1 MIRGHTIAFTP
12 DGLTTCHE
20 CDLLHRLAPLAP
32 GERALCT
39 RCGALLYAEPRGG
52 VQRPLALALAAL
64 GLFAIANLFPFLALK
79 IEGRVEEN
87 LVVSGV
93 VALWNAGMADL
104 AVLVFLTSIAFPV
117 LTLLGLVWILV
128 PLAAG
133 GMRAPGT
140 APVLRALAAVGP
152 WTLLGVFML
161 GTLIAFVKLQDLAT
175 VVPGISLYA
184 FAALLITATA
194 AVASFDVSLVW
205 PRVGPAPPPALA
217 PGATAHEHGL
227 VACHTCT
234 LLAPMPQPGTH
245 ARCPRCASP
254 LHHARK
260 RDSLARTWA
269 LVIAAMLLVVPANV
283 YPVMT
288 VIRFGQGEP
297 STILSGVVHL
307 VAEGMYGLAFIVFF
321 ASIVVPMVKIGL
333 LVYLLLSVQRRSPW
347 RPRDRTRLYRLTE
360 VVGAWSMVDVFL
372 VGVLSALV
380 NLQSLATIAPG
391 VGASFFGAV
400 VVTTMFAAHSFD
412 PRLIW
417 DHAVRRG

>member
-1 MIRGHTIAFTP
+1 MIRGHTNACTP

-39 RCGALLYAEPRGG
+39 RCGAVLYSEPAGG
-52 VQRPLALALAAL
+52 VQRPLALAVAAL

-79 IEGRVEEN
+79 LEGRAEEN

-93 VALWNAGMADL
+93 LALWNAGMPEL
-104 AVLVFLTSIAFPV
+104 AVLVFLTSIAFPA
-117 LTLLGLVWILV
+117 LTLAGLVWLLA
-128 PLAAG
+128 PLAA
-133 GMRAPGT
+133 GMRAPGS
-140 APVLRALAAVGP
+140 ALVVRALAALGP
-152 WTLLGVFML
+152 WTLPGVFML
-161 GTLIAFVKLQDLAT
+161 GALIAFVKLQDLAT
-175 VVPGISLYA
+175 IVPGVSLYA
-184 FAALLITATA
+184 FVGLLLTATA
-194 AVASFDVSLVW
+194 ALASFDVSLVW
-205 PRVGPAPPPALA
+205 PRVGPAPPPDLA
-217 PGATAHEHGL
+217 RGATAHEHGL
-227 VACHTCT
+227 VACHTCA
-234 LLAPMPQPGTH
+234 LLSPRPDGH

-254 LHHARK
+254 LHHPRK
-260 RDSLARTWA
+260 HDSLARTWS
-269 LVIAAMLLVVPANV
+269 LVIAAVLLVVPANV

-321 ASIVVPMVKIGL
+321 ASIVVPLLKIGL

-347 RPRDRTRLYRLTE
+347 RPHDRTRLYRLTE
-360 VVGAWSMVDVFL
+360 AVGAWSMVDVFL
-372 VGVLSALV
+372 VGLLSALV

-391 VGASFFGAV
+391 IGASFFAGV
-400 VVTTMFAAHSFD
+400 VVTTMFAAQSFD

-417 DHAVRRG
+417 DHAVTRR